1 MNDTRANAYR
11 LIQIFESIRRTKP
24 APMMRRLELLDLS
37 PSHFRAL
44 HLLASGEKL
53 TMKDLA
59 KRLGMTPPS
68 VTVLTRQLQQKGLIG
83 RERDR
88 DDRRVVLLSL
98 TEEGRKLLDEMLKE
112 RLQVMERL
120 LQGLSPEE
128 QQLLLDLLARAVEA
142 MQSP

>member
-24 APMMRRLELLDLS
+24 APMMRRLELLDLL

-68 VTVLTRQLQQKGLIG
+68 VTVLTRRLQQKGLIG
-83 RERDR
+83 RARDR

-98 TEEGRKLLDEMLKE
+98 TEEGRKLLDEMLEE